1 MIRILTSAGSFA
13 AAMALAA
20 GPRISLKIMIQMTM
34 NMHWKM
40 NAKIALLKW
49 VYFVTPRTVDARS
62 EPEARR

>member
-49 VYFVTPRTVDARS
+49 VYFVTPQSCRCQ
-62 EPEARR
+62 E